1 MRKVLFCSIRFLLV
15 IIIVSFSSYKVNAD
29 EIEVVLQELKIL
41 QNDIKTLE
49 KAVYNQDTVSSSS
62 TAIGSENNND
72 VLTKHLLKLS
82 ELEEQFKILTNNFE
96 EVNFK
101 LDKLS
106 SRITKIQKDN
116 QIRFQDIES
125 SGEIRSTDSDTSQ
138 SKSLPGTGEA
148 KDLGESLQISVTDS
162 DIAAAEQIQKTQSVE
177 SVGTVITED
186 TARAEKILP
195 ESTPEKQ
202 YEFAVSFIKV
212 GDYETAEFALREF
225 LDNNPQHQLAGN
237 AQYWYGETFRVR
249 QLYQDAATA
258 YLDGYQKYPK
268 SKKAP
273 VNLLKLGVM
282 LVQIGEKEQGC
293 SMILGVKDQYPKAN
307 QSVIQKAEYEKKKF
321 NCEKKS

>member
-1 MRKVLFCSIRFLLV
+1 MRKILVYSFKLFFVLIFICFN
-15 IIIVSFSSYKVNAD
+15 SYKAYGQ
-29 EIEVVLQELKIL
+29 ELESVLQQLENL
-41 QNDIKTLE
+41 QKDIKTIE
-49 KAVYNQDTVSSSS
+49 KVIY
-62 TAIGSENNND
+62 SENSAGDTSTLNLSNNDSD

-106 SRITKIQKDN
+106 NRITKIQTDN
-116 QIRFQDIES
+116 QIRFQDLETSELTMTES
-125 SGEIRSTDSDTSQ
+125 STP
-138 SKSLPGTGEA
+138 KKVKKLPGSTEA
-148 KDLGESLQISVTDS
+148 QDLGGVTDS
-162 DIAAAEQIQKTQSVE
+162 DIAAAEQIQKTQSIE
-177 SVGTVITED
+177 SVGTVITEN
-186 TARAEKILP
+186 TTRAEKILP
-195 ESTPEKQ
+195 ETTPEKQ

-212 GDYETAEFALREF
+212 GDYETAELALREF
-225 LDNNPQHQLAGN
+225 VDSNPQHQLAGN

-258 YLDGYQKYPK
+258 YLNGYQKYPK
-268 SKKAP
+268 SSKAP

-321 NCEKKS
+321 NCNKKS

>member
-1 MRKVLFCSIRFLLV
+1 MRKIIFYSINIFIVLVLINT
-15 IIIVSFSSYKVNAD
+15 YKFKAYGD
-29 EIEVVLQELKIL
+29 ETENVLNQLKIL

-49 KAVYNQDTVSSSS
+49 KAVYS
-62 TAIGSENNND
+62 ND
-72 VLTKHLLKLS
+72 DKLISNDGGLSADNGDILTRHLLKLS
-82 ELEEQFKILTNNFE
+82 DLEDQLQNLTNSFE

-106 SRITKIQKDN
+106 NRITKIQTDN

-125 SGEIRSTDSDTSQ
+125 DSANLQNSNQKKKKLPGSGEAQ
-138 SKSLPGTGEA
+138 
-148 KDLGESLQISVTDS
+148 DLGGISESDLETTQQV
-162 DIAAAEQIQKTQSVE
+162 QQTQSID
-177 SVGTVITED
+177 SVGTVISED
-186 TARAEKILP
+186 TLRTEKILP
-195 ESTPEKQ
+195 DTTPEKQ
-202 YEFAVSFIKV
+202 YEFAISFIKV
-212 GDYETAEFALREF
+212 GDYETAEVALREF
-225 LDNNPQHQLAGN
+225 VDNNSKHELAGN

-268 SKKAP
+268 STKAP

-307 QSVIQKAEYEKKKF
+307 QSVKQKAEYEKKKF
-321 NCEKKS
+321 NCNEKS

>member
-1 MRKVLFCSIRFLLV
+1 MRRIYILSIKILLIF
-15 IIIVSFSSYKVNAD
+15 IISICFSYKVYAD
-29 EIEVVLQELKIL
+29 ETESLINQIQSLQE
-41 QNDIKTLE
+41 DIKTLE
-49 KAVYNQDTVSSSS
+49 KAVYSKDINSS
-62 TAIGSENNND
+62 TNVNSGENSD

-82 ELEEQFKILTNNFE
+82 ELEEEIKILTNSFE

-106 SRITKIQKDN
+106 SRISKVQADN
-116 QIRFQDIES
+116 QVRFQDLEQFSESNDKKKLPGSGEAQDLGKALEIGIEES
-125 SGEIRSTDSDTSQ
+125 STAS
-138 SKSLPGTGEA
+138 
-148 KDLGESLQISVTDS
+148 
-162 DIAAAEQIQKTQSVE
+162 AEQIQQTQSIE
-177 SVGTVITED
+177 SVGTVVTEEAER
-186 TARAEKILP
+186 TEKILP
-195 ESTPEKQ
+195 DTSPKEQ
-202 YEFAVSFIKV
+202 YEFAVSFMKI
-212 GDYETAEFALREF
+212 GDYETAELALREF
-225 LDNNPQHQLAGN
+225 VDNNSNHELAGS

-293 SMILGVKDQYPKAN
+293 SMIIGVKNQYPEAN

-321 NCEKKS
+321 NCKKKS

>member
-1 MRKVLFCSIRFLLV
+1 MRKILFFSTKLLLV
-15 IIIVSFSSYKVNAD
+15 FTIIIFSSYKVYGE
-29 EIEVVLQELKIL
+29 EIESVLQQLEII

-49 KAVYNQDTVSSSS
+49 KAVYNQDVTTSSS
-62 TAIGSENNND
+62 TLDGLNSND

-82 ELEEQFKILTNNFE
+82 ELEEQFKSLTNNFE

-106 SRITKIQKDN
+106 SRITKIQTDN
-116 QIRFQDIES
+116 QMRFQDLET
-125 SGEIRSTDSDTSQ
+125 SGVTKSENSDI
-138 SKSLPGTGEA
+138 SKIKKLPGSGEA
-148 KDLGESLQISVTDS
+148 KDLGKALEIGITDS
-162 DIAAAEQIQKTQSVE
+162 DVAAADQIQKTQSIE
-177 SVGTVITED
+177 SVGTVITENAER
-186 TARAEKILP
+186 TEKILP
-195 ESTPEKQ
+195 NVTPEEQ
-202 YEFAVSFIKV
+202 YKFAVSFIKV

-225 LDNNPQHQLAGN
+225 VDTNPQHKLAGN

-268 SKKAP
+268 STKAP

-282 LVQIGEKEQGC
+282 LVQIGEKKQGC
-293 SMILGVKDQYPKAN
+293 SMILGVKTQYPKAN

>member
-1 MRKVLFCSIRFLLV
+1 MKRIFILSVKILLIF
-15 IIIVSFSSYKVNAD
+15 IISFFYSYKVFAD
-29 EIEVVLQELKIL
+29 ETDSILKQLQVLQE
-41 QNDIKTLE
+41 DIKTLE
-49 KAVYNQDTVSSSS
+49 KAVYSKDIKTTSNEGISTESS
-62 TAIGSENNND
+62 D

-82 ELEEQFKILTNNFE
+82 ELEEQFKTLTNNFE
-96 EVNFK
+96 EINFK

-106 SRITKIQKDN
+106 NRITKVQTDN
-116 QIRFQDIES
+116 QMRFQDLES
-125 SGEIRSTDSDTSQ
+125 SSV
-138 SKSLPGTGEA
+138 SKLKKQKKLAGSGEA
-148 KDLGESLQISVTDS
+148 QDLGKALEIGADESETAS
-162 DIAAAEQIQKTQSVE
+162 AEQIQETQSVE
-177 SVGTVITED
+177 SIGTVITE
-186 TARAEKILP
+186 TAERTEKILP
-195 ESTPEKQ
+195 DASPEKQ

-212 GDYETAEFALREF
+212 GDYETAELALREF
-225 LDNNPQHQLAGN
+225 VDNNSKHKLAGN

-293 SMILGVKDQYPKAN
+293 SMILGVKQQYPEAK

-321 NCEKKS
+321 NCDKKS